1 MMSTTLRLCGW
12 LLLLLPVSLSAD
24 TLYRSVDPEG
34 RVIYSDT
41 PQSDSVETQRIQ
53 VESKPSAAAQ
63 QQAQQRESEIRR
75 AADKAVAQREYK
87 RKQRARVVEQA
98 EQQLQEAEQRLEQ
111 ARVLRDEDR
120 QTIGGGKGR
129 RIRPE
134 YFERIEQ
141 AEAAVAAARKRLQQ
155 ARIGR

>member
-1 MMSTTLRLCGW
+1 MSTTLRLCGW

-41 PQSDSVETQRIQ
+41 PQSDSAETQRIK

-98 EQQLQEAEQRLEQ
+98 KQQLQQAEQHLEQ
-111 ARVLRDEDR
+111 AKVLKDEDR
-120 QTIGGGKGR
+120 QSFGGGAGR

-134 YFERIEQ
+134 YFERIKQ
-141 AEAAVAAARKRLQQ
+141 AETEVEAARKRLQD
-155 ARIGR
+155 ARFGR